1 MRLGIFAV
9 SFSSVLFL
17 FAYLPVMLLLY
28 FGASRLFKAKGTTVK
43 NAVLLAGSIAFYALG
58 QKSAVIYLVVFAIFN
73 YFAALWAGS
82 EYKCRKALYVLTL
95 IIDVSG
101 LFLFKYYDFFVSEV
115 FGGRTGLPTGL
126 SGLAPLG
133 ISFFTFQAVSYITDV
148 YLKKV
153 SPEKNFLNA
162 ALYMSAFWTVTAGP
176 ILRYET
182 VFKELR
188 DRKEDFDCVSDGVK
202 RFVYGLIK
210 KVLIA
215 DSLALVADRIFK
227 LVNSGEAV
235 SVLLAWLGAIVYTL
249 EIYYDFSGYSD
260 MAIGLGKMF
269 GFTVSENFDYPYT
282 AATVKEFW
290 RKWHISLSSWFR
302 DYIYIPLG
310 GSRKG
315 AVRTCVNLFAVWL
328 LTGLWHGA
336 GYTFIAWGLMYFIV
350 LMFER
355 ITGYGDKWKLP
366 KAFMHI
372 ATMIVVS
379 VGWVIFRSP
388 DITSAYRYLRRM
400 IGLGTSGLV
409 CDTSIRFL
417 LNNIILL
424 VIAVIFTMPVIR
436 KLEKKKG
443 ILQIALGI
451 LLLIC
456 CVYVIKGG
464 YSPFIYFTF

>member
-1 MRLGIFAV
+1 
-9 SFSSVLFL
+9 
-17 FAYLPVMLLLY
+17 MLLLY
-28 FGASRLFKAKGTTVK
+28 YGASRLFNKNGTTVK

-58 QKSAVIYLVVFAIFN
+58 QKGAVIYLVLFVVFN

-82 EYKCRKALYVLTL
+82 EIKGRKALYILTL
-95 IIDVSG
+95 IIDISG
-101 LFLFKYYDFFVSEV
+101 LFLFKYYDFIISGVLH
-115 FGGRTGLPTGL
+115 GKTGLPTGL

-133 ISFFTFQAVSYITDV
+133 ISFFTFQAVSYVTDV

-153 SPEKNFLNA
+153 SPEKNFLNV

-188 DRKEDFDCVSDGVK
+188 VRREDFDGVCVGVT
-202 RFVYGLIK
+202 RFIYGLIK

-227 LVNSGEAV
+227 LVNSGEDV
-235 SVLLAWLGAIVYTL
+235 SLLLAWIGAIVYTL

-282 AATVKEFW
+282 ATTVREFW

-302 DYIYIPLG
+302 DYVYIPLG
-310 GSRKG
+310 GNRKG
-315 AVRTCVNLFAVWL
+315 ALRTCINLLVVWL
-328 LTGLWHGA
+328 LTGIWHGA
-336 GYTFIAWGLMYFIV
+336 GYTFIAWGLMYFVV

-355 ITGYGDKWKLP
+355 ITGYGDKFKLP
-366 KAFMHI
+366 KALMHI
-372 ATMIVVS
+372 GTMIVVS

-400 IGLGTSGLV
+400 IGLGTNGLI
-409 CDTSIRFL
+409 CDTAIRFL
-417 LNNIILL
+417 LNNTVLL
-424 VIAVIFTMPVIR
+424 AIAVIFTMPVIK

-451 LLLIC
+451 LFLIC
-456 CVYVIKGG
+456 CIYVIKGG